1 MELNAPGLMNDLICI
16 DPLTEA
22 HREPLRA
29 TSAVE
34 HMWMSMP
41 AIQRGAGFD
50 TYFDYTLRTGT
61 TGEAVPMALLDPND
75 ENRFVGVTAFLEPS
89 KLHRRVRLGF
99 TWLAEHLRGK
109 GVFDAVKLLMIQRAV
124 DWGAKRLEWQVESGN
139 QLAIAAIERTGA
151 VREGVLRQHTKLAD
165 GTWVDVVMLSL
176 LREEAKRVLTR
187 AEHGARVPEA

>member
-1 MELNAPGLMNDLICI
+1 MELNASGLMNDLICI
-16 DPLTEA
+16 HPLGED
-22 HREPLRA
+22 HREALRA

-50 TYFDYTLRTGT
+50 TYFDYTLRTGRS
-61 TGEAVPMALLDPND
+61 GESVPMALLDPND
-75 ENRFVGVTAFLEPS
+75 GNRFVGVTAFLEPN
-89 KLHRRVRLGF
+89 KLHRRVRLGY

-109 GVFDAVKLLMIQRAV
+109 GIFDAVKMLMIERAV
-124 DWGAKRLEWQVESGN
+124 DWGAKRLEWQVESHN
-139 QLAIAAIERTGA
+139 TRAIAAIERLGA

-176 LREEAKRVLTR
+176 LRDEAKAVLRQAQHSTS
-187 AEHGARVPEA
+187 VSEA